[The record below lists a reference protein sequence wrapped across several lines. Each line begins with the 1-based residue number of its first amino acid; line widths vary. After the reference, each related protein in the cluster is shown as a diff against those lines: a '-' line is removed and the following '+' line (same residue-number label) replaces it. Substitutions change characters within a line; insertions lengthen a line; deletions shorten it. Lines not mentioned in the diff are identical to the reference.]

1 MNLYKIACFS
11 KREACF
17 CIFKCVFKQTLT
29 MKKFTTPFVVV
40 ILLLLANSLKA
51 DEFEIINFYK
61 DSDDLSAIRF
71 QRTNINGEKCAL
83 IKIRTDLSGLKFNAN
98 IGVVGDVQK
107 KDGDYWVYVSPG
119 EQRMKFIK
127 EGFISKSYNFPEPIE
142 GSSVYVLK
150 LTNTDNKSLLDENL
164 VKVMFRFNVNK
175 VYISRNNGAPVH
187 SMGKVA
193 EFKLPPGNH
202 SFTFTKNGYQ
212 DLKKE
217 YTIEKEDVFEVQL
230 VEGSSETPLDLPGIV
245 TINSKPPGAEVY
257 LNSQKIGVT
266 PFVDQVIAGDY
277 ELALKKDLYAAY
289 TGSFSIEEGETKE
302 LPLIKLNRITGE
314 ININSN
320 AEGATI
326 FIDGKEAGKSPL
338 QDYEL
343 NEGQHT
349 IRLEHPDYHTQ
360 EHTVQLKKGESLEL
374 TVELE
379 DNVGTLI
386 VDSEPQGA
394 TVYLDGVRI
403 GNTPLNKKNVRAG
416 KYDLRVE
423 KENLHT
429 ETENIIIRDD
439 ETTRKMLV
447 LTSNF
452 GTVKITANDAA
463 IYQND
468 QKVGF
473 GSYEAKLKP
482 GKYIFE
488 ARREKFNPDKEEIFL
503 SVGDVRDITLE
514 PQARK
519 GSLSLITEPFDSQGA
534 EIYID
539 GILQPKTTPAVIPLL
554 IGNYDITLKKE
565 GYADFRQEVIISDGD
580 NKKVVA
586 QMQTYRGSLQEKLNT
601 YKKKKYY
608 WLGASAAF
616 LAGGYFFQTQA
627 DSHYESY
634 LISTS
639 TPEATD
645 LHDKVENNNRNATLS
660 YGLSAVALIPAI
672 VNHLK
677 QKDAKSRLQISGTS
691 DSDRLLSLKF
701 KF

>member
-1 MNLYKIACFS
+1 
-11 KREACF
+11 
-17 CIFKCVFKQTLT
+17 
-29 MKKFTTPFVVV
+29 MKNYTTPFVV
-40 ILLLLANSLKA
+40 IFLLLLANSLKA
-51 DEFEIINFYK
+51 DEFKIINFYK

-83 IKIRTDLSGLKFNAN
+83 VKIRTDLSGLKFNAN

-142 GSSVYVLK
+142 GSAVYVLK
-150 LTNTDNKSLLDENL
+150 LTNTDNKSLLDEDL
-164 VKVMFRFNVNK
+164 VKVMFRFNINK

-193 EFKLPPGNH
+193 EFKLPAGNH
-202 SFTFTKNGYQ
+202 SFTFSKNGYQ
-212 DLKKE
+212 ELKKE
-217 YTIEKEDVFEVQL
+217 YTIDKEEVFEVQL
-230 VEGSSETPLDLPGIV
+230 VEGNSETPLDLPGIV
-245 TINSKPPGAEVY
+245 TINSKPSGADVY
-257 LNSQKIGVT
+257 LNSQKIGAT

-277 ELALKKDLYAAY
+277 ELTLKKDQYASY
-289 TGSFSIEEGETKE
+289 VGSFSIDEGETKE
-302 LPLIKLNRITGE
+302 LPQIKLNRITGE
-314 ININSN
+314 INISSN
-320 AEGATI
+320 AQGAI
-326 FIDGKEAGKSPL
+326 VFINGKEVGKSPL
-338 QDYEL
+338 EDYEI
-343 NEGQHT
+343 NEGEHS
-349 IRLEHPDYHTQ
+349 IKLEHPDFHTQ
-360 EHTVQLKKGESLEL
+360 EKVVQLKIGENKEL
-374 TVELE
+374 SFELE
-379 DNVGTLI
+379 DNTGTLK

-403 GNTPLNKKNVRAG
+403 GNTPLNKENVRAG
-416 KYDLRVE
+416 KYVLRVE

-429 ETENIIIRDD
+429 ETENIIINDD
-439 ETTRKMLV
+439 EIISKMLV

-468 QKVGF
+468 QKVAF
-473 GSYEAKLKP
+473 GSYEGKLKP

-503 SVGDVRDITLE
+503 SVGDVREITLE

-519 GSLSLITEPFDSQGA
+519 GSLSLISEPFGSQGA

-539 GILQPKTTPAVIPLL
+539 GILQPKSTPAVIPLL
-554 IGNYDITLKKE
+554 IGDYDITLKKE

-586 QMQTYRGSLQEKLNT
+586 QMQTYRGSLQEKFNT

-608 WLGASAAF
+608 WLGASAALF
-616 LAGGYFFQTQA
+616 AGGYFFQTQA

-645 LHDKVENNNRNATLS
+645 LHDKVENNNRNSTIS
-660 YGLSAVALIPAI
+660 YGLAAAALIPVI

-677 QKDAKSRLQISGTS
+677 QKDTESRLQITGTS
-691 DSDRLLSLKF
+691 KKDQLLSLKF